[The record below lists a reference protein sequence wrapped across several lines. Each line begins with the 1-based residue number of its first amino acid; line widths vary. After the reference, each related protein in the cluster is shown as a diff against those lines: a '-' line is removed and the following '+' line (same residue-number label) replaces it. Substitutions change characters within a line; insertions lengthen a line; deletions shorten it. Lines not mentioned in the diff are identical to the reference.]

1 MSCHTTHYKSTR
13 LGRRESKRKRLQKR
27 EMPFIFL
34 QSTFSVIFFQVD
46 DTHSYVFLW
55 FCWMKNS
62 IQVFQLLSQI
72 TMGSDHLIQVSCKL
86 SSKPRSCW
94 RYKLD
99 FCVNV
104 IKWAS
109 ISTFQPWKIWRGF
122 HEFKIQIIW
131 LYTRTTWIYL
141 TYI

>member
-1 MSCHTTHYKSTR
+1 MSHHT
-13 LGRRESKRKRLQKR
+13 LQINEAWQKR
-27 EMPFIFL
+27 VKKKTSSKERNAIYFPSVDFFRHFL
-34 QSTFSVIFFQVD
+34 SGRWHTLVC
-46 DTHSYVFLW
+46 FLW

-131 LYTRTTWIYL
+131 LYTRTT
-141 TYI
+141 